1 MIVGSPAPLHDLE
14 LKLSQRLK
22 HEMELYRSA
31 DYFLECVPLGIDKAE
46 SIGKLIDILGI
57 KREEIIA
64 CGDGYNDVSMLKFAG
79 LGVAMANASEDIRQ
93 LADVV
98 TLSNDNDGVGQIVE
112 DYVLSP
118 LS

>member
-1 MIVGSPAPLHDLE
+1 
-14 LKLSQRLK
+14 
-22 HEMELYRSA
+22 
-31 DYFLECVPLGIDKAE
+31 
-46 SIGKLIDILGI
+46 
-57 KREEIIA
+57 
-64 CGDGYNDVSMLKFAG
+64 MLKFAG

-98 TLSNDNDGVGQIVE
+98 TLSNDNDGVGKIVE

>member
-1 MIVGSPAPLHDLE
+1 
-14 LKLSQRLK
+14 
-22 HEMELYRSA
+22 
-31 DYFLECVPLGIDKAE
+31 
-46 SIGKLIDILGI
+46 
-57 KREEIIA
+57 
-64 CGDGYNDVSMLKFAG
+64 MLKFSG

-98 TLSNDNDGVGQIVE
+98 TRSNDNDGVGQIVE